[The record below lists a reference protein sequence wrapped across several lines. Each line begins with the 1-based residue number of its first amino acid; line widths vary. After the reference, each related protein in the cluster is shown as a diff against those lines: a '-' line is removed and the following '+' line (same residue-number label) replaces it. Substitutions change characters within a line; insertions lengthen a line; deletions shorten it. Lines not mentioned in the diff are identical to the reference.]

1 MFVLMIHMELKLLFQ
16 IVGILLS
23 SIGSILAI
31 TELWKSYS
39 NKVIYSL
46 VKEFVNIRKTIEQYF
61 EFIDKYIGT
70 NKIDIK
76 KQTEGLKYIN
86 ENLKKDY
93 KQRNNYEKKIIFYA
107 KINQRFVLLG
117 LFLII
122 FGCFFQII
130 SILI

>member
-1 MFVLMIHMELKLLFQ
+1 MIHMELKLLFQ